1 MEYLKTI
8 NLLDN
13 TLETVAERV
22 QKFSIKKLYI
32 SS

>member
-1 MEYLKTI
+1 MKYLKTI

-13 TLETVAERV
+13 TLKTVVERV